1 MQNIEI
7 KYRAN
12 NFPQLVAFLNQQP
25 EIRRIYQHAQKDI
38 YFTVPEGR
46 LKLRIEDEKKPH
58 LIRYFR
64 PDVAETRI
72 SEYAIEEV
80 DNPEDTVR
88 RLSLQNPLL
97 AVVEKV
103 RTLYL
108 FKNVRIHLDKVKTL
122 GEFVEFESV
131 IDEQVDYEAAK
142 SNLNMLLELLK
153 DYLGAA
159 EATGYLELTMKGK

>member
-7 KYRAN
+7 KYRAKN
-12 NFPQLVAFLNQQP
+12 LPQLEAFLTQQA
-25 EIRRIYQHAQKDI
+25 EIRRIYQHNQKDI
-38 YFTVPEGR
+38 YFSVAEGR

-72 SEYAIEEV
+72 SDYTIEEV
-80 DNPEDTVR
+80 DNPEETVQ

-131 IDEQVDYEAAK
+131 IDEQVDYETAK
-142 SNLNMLLELLK
+142 SNLNMLLDLLRN
-153 DYLGAA
+153 YLGAT
-159 EATGYLELTMKGK
+159 EGTGYLELVTKGK